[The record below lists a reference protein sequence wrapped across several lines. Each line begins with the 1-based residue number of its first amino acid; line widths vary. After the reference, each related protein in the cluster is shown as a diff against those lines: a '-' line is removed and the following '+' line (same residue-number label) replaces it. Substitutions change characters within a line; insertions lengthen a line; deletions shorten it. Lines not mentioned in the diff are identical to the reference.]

1 MEVSPRL
8 RAVCDLDVAVMRE
21 NSGRHEYDG
30 KPQDLSPA
38 GVRAGLAR
46 LAAAR
51 DGGERLADPYDE
63 AHLAAAEDLRR
74 VTFAELELHRR
85 NPILHLVELELATY
99 DRDYAPAA
107 ERAAAWAEHL
117 AAWPWVVDAAIESL
131 DQVSASVAE
140 ALLGPARG
148 LAAGISAGREA
159 SPDGGTWGTGGFGGR
174 ADEAVREAAL
184 AAHARLV
191 AHVERIAAEGDP
203 DSALGGPAL
212 SALMSSAEALRVDVG
227 QLAEQADAERDRLLA
242 LLAEGCAQVA
252 PGRPALEV
260 ARELVRVH
268 PDAQGVIDA
277 GRIWAQRAI
286 DFTRERD
293 LVPYHDGVCRVGPAP
308 ESRRWAM
315 AMMTPA
321 APGEPDGPSWFHITP
336 PEESWP
342 EDKQEAWLE
351 VFSDT
356 TLPGIALHE
365 VAPGHFSHGRA
376 LRRVTS
382 DVRRTVHSSAFVE
395 GWAHYAEELCVE
407 EGFGADDPRIV
418 IGVWLEAL
426 VRVTRMA
433 CAIGVH
439 TAGMTVEQAARRFE
453 ADTHLSGP
461 AALSEARRATFDPTY
476 GRYTWGKLEI
486 LKLRERAKKEWGTG
500 FTLQRFHK
508 ALLDLGSPP
517 LGLLGTAVERG

>member
-1 MEVSPRL
+1 MDLSPRL
-8 RAVCDLDVAVMRE
+8 RAVCDLDIAIVRE
-21 NSGRHEYDG
+21 YGGRHEYDG
-30 KPQDLSPA
+30 KPQDLSPD

-51 DGGERLADPYDE
+51 DGGERCADPHDE
-63 AHLAAAEDLRR
+63 AHLTATEDLRQ
-74 VTFAELELHRR
+74 VTFADLQLHRR
-85 NPILHLVELELATY
+85 NPMVHLVELELATY
-99 DRDYAPAA
+99 DRDYAPMA

-117 AAWPWVVDAAIESL
+117 AAWPQVVDAAIESL
-131 DQVSASVAE
+131 DLVSAQVAA
-140 ALLGPARG
+140 ALLGAARG
-148 LAAGISAGREA
+148 LAAGIRSG
-159 SPDGGTWGTGGFGGR
+159 PDGAAGSDTESLAGQASQAT
-174 ADEAVREAAL
+174 REAAL
-184 AAHARLV
+184 AAHARLI
-191 AHVERIAAEGDP
+191 ARLERIAAEGDP
-203 DSALGGPAL
+203 DPALGGPGL
-212 SALMSSAEALRVDVG
+212 SALMSSAEALPVDLAR
-227 QLAEQADAERDRLLA
+227 LAEQADSERDRLLA

-277 GRIWAQRAI
+277 GRLWTQRAI
-286 DFTRERD
+286 DFTRDKD
-293 LVPYHDGVCRVGPAP
+293 LVPYHDGECLVGLAP

-342 EDKQEAWLE
+342 PDEQEAWLE

-356 TLPGIALHE
+356 TLPGIAVHE

-376 LRRVTS
+376 LRRLTS
-382 DVRRTVHSSAFVE
+382 DVRRTLHSNAFIE

-407 EGFGADDPRIV
+407 EGFGAADPRIV

-426 VRVTRMA
+426 VRVTRLA

-453 ADTHLSGP
+453 ADTHLTGP
-461 AALSEARRATFDPTY
+461 AALSEAQRATFDPTY

-486 LKLRERAKKEWGTG
+486 LKLRERARKEWGTG

-508 ALLDLGSPP
+508 AMLDLGSPP
-517 LGLLGTAVERG
+517 LGLLGTALERG